1 MDFTHLRRS
10 AKKDA
15 TSNERYVPLQYP
27 LRARSH
33 ELTQSQARRRTIL
46 HTVIWTAQLPS
57 EEIQG
62 SRYLDNMF
70 HGFPLHQPPLPTAD
84 HLQHLGAPVQKTLDS
99 SKQPDTRPIFH
110 DQLVAEVKG
119 IYAGLVRVESKC
131 IEVDNGHNSQN
142 DRLPASLE
150 HMLMFIYLAYLMM
163 ALLYEAVPAFEDT
176 SDRVS
181 RRPWAL

>member
-1 MDFTHLRRS
+1 MDFTHLRQS

-46 HTVIWTAQLPS
+46 HTVIRTAQFPS
-57 EEIQG
+57 EEIQD

-70 HGFPLHQPPLPTAD
+70 HGFPLHQPPFPTAD

-99 SKQPDTRPIFH
+99 SSNQTL
-110 DQLVAEVKG
+110 DQ
-119 IYAGLVRVESKC
+119 SPTT
-131 IEVDNGHNSQN
+131 SW
-142 DRLPASLE
+142 
-150 HMLMFIYLAYLMM
+150 
-163 ALLYEAVPAFEDT
+163 LLK
-176 SDRVS
+176 
-181 RRPWAL
+181 